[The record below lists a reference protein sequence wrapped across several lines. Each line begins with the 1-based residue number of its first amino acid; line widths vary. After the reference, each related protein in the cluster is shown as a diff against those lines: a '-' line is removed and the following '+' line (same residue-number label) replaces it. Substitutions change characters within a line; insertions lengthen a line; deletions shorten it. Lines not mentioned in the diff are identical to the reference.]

1 MDIGYLFKTGFCLF
15 LIDMKDKVINIGS
28 VSLRTKMRR
37 VVWNVTCFLLFRPFP
52 TKLFWWWRWLL
63 LRLFGA
69 KIDFSA
75 HVYSSVRIW
84 APWNL
89 KMEKGS
95 CLGPHVI
102 CYNQTMMSLGENAI
116 VSQYAYLC
124 TAGHEIDKPNNAS
137 SGLIVAPITIDKN
150 AWIGTRAYINMG
162 VEIGEGAIV
171 GATAS
176 VFKDVEPWMVVG
188 GNPAKIIRERR
199 KEDE

>member
-1 MDIGYLFKTGFCLF
+1 
-15 LIDMKDKVINIGS
+15 MKDKVINIGS
-28 VSLRTKMRR
+28 VSLGTKMRR
-37 VVWNVTCFLLFRPFP
+37 AVWNVTCALFFRPFP
-52 TKLFWWWRWLL
+52 TLLFWWWRWML

-69 KIDFSA
+69 KVSFYA
-75 HVYSSVRIW
+75 HVYSSVKIW

-102 CYNQTMMSLGENAI
+102 CYNQAIVTLEKHAI

-124 TAGHEIDKPNNAS
+124 TAGHEIDMPNTAS

-150 AWIGTRAYINMG
+150 AWIGTRAFINMG

-188 GNPAKIIRERR
+188 GNPAKIIKERR
-199 KEDE
+199 IEDE

>member
-1 MDIGYLFKTGFCLF
+1 MINMEKN
-15 LIDMKDKVINIGS
+15 VINIGS
-28 VSLRTKMRR
+28 VSLAIKVRR
-37 VVWNVTCFLLFRPFP
+37 GIWNVTCFLLFRPFP
-52 TKLFWWWRWLL
+52 TKLFWWWRWIL

-69 KIDFSA
+69 KVHFKA
-75 HVYSSVRIW
+75 HVYSSVSIW

-89 KMEKGS
+89 KMERGS

-102 CYNQTMMSLGENAI
+102 CYNQALVTLKENAI

-124 TAGHEIDKPNNAS
+124 TAGHETDKTNTAS

-162 VEIGEGAIV
+162 VEIGEEAIV

-176 VFKDVEPWMVVG
+176 VFKDVEPWTIVG
-188 GNPAKIIRERR
+188 GNPAKAI
-199 KEDE
+199 KKKTYKDD

>member
-1 MDIGYLFKTGFCLF
+1 MASNVITIGR
-15 LIDMKDKVINIGS
+15 
-28 VSLRTKMRR
+28 VSRGIKLQRAL
-37 VVWNVTCFLLFRPFP
+37 WNVTCFLLFRPFP

-63 LRLFGA
+63 LRFFGA
-69 KIDFSA
+69 KVSFYA

-89 KMEKGS
+89 KMEKRS

-102 CYNQTMMSLGENAI
+102 CYNQAMVTLEKHAI

-124 TAGHEIDKPNNAS
+124 TAGHEIDMPNTAS

-150 AWIGTRAYINMG
+150 AWIGTRVFINMG

-188 GNPAKIIRERR
+188 GNPAKIIKERR
-199 KEDE
+199 IEDK